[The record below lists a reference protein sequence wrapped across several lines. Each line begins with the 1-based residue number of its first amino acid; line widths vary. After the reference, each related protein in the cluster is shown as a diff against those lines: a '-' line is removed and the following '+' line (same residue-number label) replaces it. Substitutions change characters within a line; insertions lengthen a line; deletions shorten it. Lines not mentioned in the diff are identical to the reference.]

1 MRTNLLLR
9 QQSASHADLAA
20 VRQHAWTGDASVKTR
35 RPPFDR
41 VTIGL
46 HWTTVLLVLTLFAS
60 AWLHALAAARQSDLT
75 PALLQ
80 IHRSFGV
87 TVWVMTALRLT
98 WRLTN
103 ATLPPFRST
112 MTKLHRA
119 TVKLSEYGLYALL
132 LGQPVT
138 GLLTTIFGGRPF
150 ALFLWRFPPLA
161 ARDETLQAAFH
172 LSHELGA
179 WALAILTIGHAGA
192 ALFHHFV
199 VRDDVLECM
208 APVTGRRAPDTS
220 TLQPT

>member
-1 MRTNLLLR
+1 
-9 QQSASHADLAA
+9 
-20 VRQHAWTGDASVKTR
+20 VRQHAWTGDASVNTR

-46 HWTTVLLVLTLFAS
+46 HWTTVLLVLTLFTS
-60 AWLHALAAARQSDLT
+60 AWLHALAAARQSDLA

-103 ATLPPFRST
+103 ATMPPFHST
-112 MTKLHRA
+112 MSKLHRA
-119 TVKLSEYGLYALL
+119 TVKLSEYGLYVLL

-179 WALAILTIGHAGA
+179 WTLAILTIGHAGA

-208 APVTGRRAPDTS
+208 APVTGRLRPIPPPP
-220 TLQPT
+220 QPT